1 MIRKKLLF
9 LSAVF
14 KKKKKPHLET
24 KVFLEKYQNGL
35 TQIPKMIDKRKGE
48 KQ

>member
-1 MIRKKLLF
+1 
-9 LSAVF
+9 VQYF
-14 KKKKKPHLET
+14 KKSHLET

-35 TQIPKMIDKRKGE
+35 AQIPKMIEKRKGE